1 MHAPPRLVL
10 TRSAEDNAALRALLT
25 GLELEIIER
34 TALQV
39 QYEPPDDDV
48 LERLHA
54 GTYDAATFLSRHAV
68 RGLLRGGLLHGRT
81 LPAPS
86 RLVAIGAATK
96 AELEA
101 HGWHGALMPSDARA
115 EVAALELD
123 ALMPSVRR
131 VLHVRGKSGTEVLQQ
146 ALGARGVRVD
156 ELVVYRT
163 APVAHPPLSPSTGP
177 TLVVV
182 ASPEAARHAITSSA
196 EYLAIGLS
204 TAHACEVLGLTTHV
218 AAEATTEAL
227 AAGVR
232 AWLSR
237 YSSAIPSFSQ
247 SR

>member
-10 TRSAEDNAALRALLT
+10 TRSPEDNAALRALLT
-25 GLELEIIER
+25 GLGLEIVER
-34 TALQV
+34 PALEL
-39 QYEPPDDDV
+39 QYVTPDGDL
-48 LERLHA
+48 LERLRE

-68 RGLLRGGLLHGRT
+68 RGLLSGRT

-86 RLVAIGAATK
+86 RLVAIGLATK

-101 HGWHGALMPSDARA
+101 HGWRGALMPSEARA
-115 EVAALELD
+115 EVAAREPDELV
-123 ALMPSVRR
+123 PNVRR
-131 VLHVRGKSGTEVLQQ
+131 VLHVRGEIGTTVLQQ
-146 ALGARGVRVD
+146 SLRERGVQVD

-163 APVAHPPLSPSTGP
+163 APVAHPPLPTSNGP
-177 TLVVV
+177 TLVIV
-182 ASPEAARHAITSSA
+182 ASPEAARHATIPSA
-196 EYLAIGLS
+196 EYLAIGRS
-204 TAHACEVLGLTTHV
+204 TAQACEVLELTTHV
-218 AAEATTEAL
+218 AAEATAEGL